1 MSQIRIV
8 TTRAPGLIPSLV
20 HEIDRASH
28 PVVLIPESFTLACE
42 TEIVNRTRDA
52 GIFDLK
58 IFSPSS
64 AQVGV
69 AVTTPSFQTWSSVFA
84 MVSVRVAPQL
94 VQVKVFVPSAVQV
107 GAAVTVPL
115 SQLCPVA
122 GIVRFS
128 RL

>member
-64 AQVGV
+64 LIREIRELTGHGNKKPISGDGQN
-69 AVTTPSFQTWSSVFA
+69 
-84 MVSVRVAPQL
+84 MII
-94 VQVKVFVPSAVQV
+94 
-107 GAAVTVPL
+107 
-115 SQLCPVA
+115 SQLLHHNRSKLKYYRDSVA
-122 GIVRFS
+122 
-128 RL
+128 